1 MKSKELSKIGSKTEP
16 RVEKEA
22 IKNIH
27 TFFLNLMD
35 CLSFDKKMYILRNI
49 MQIKQVSKKNKL
61 YVIL

>member
-1 MKSKELSKIGSKTEP
+1 
-16 RVEKEA
+16 
-22 IKNIH
+22 
-27 TFFLNLMD
+27 MD